1 MQSVDPGIAPLG
13 IITLEDVLE
22 GKYTLIMTLK
32 LRAHFGLEII
42 GEEIYDEFDAEGK
55 SHLKSFASP
64 NRGAMRRG
72 VSRGRE
78 PHHGSPAVSEGTTA
92 VSVVEP
98 VAISISN
105 ESARI
110 SHSTPASPKLVGQPG
125 GPMLRTASLGQ
136 SLGAFAFHRKN
147 RPPTEDTSAS
157 PLTMT
162 GRNRSRSQQRNARS
176 DEGAPSSG
184 VADRIAG
191 VQEEDGARIPDE
203 DERSGPDIPKGDVRE
218 E

>member
-1 MQSVDPGIAPLG
+1 
-13 IITLEDVLE
+13 
-22 GKYTLIMTLK
+22 MTLK
-32 LRAHFGLEII
+32 LRAHFVLEII

-64 NRGAMRRG
+64 ARGAMRRG

-78 PHHGSPAVSEGTTA
+78 LHHGSPAVSEGTTA

-98 VAISISN
+98 VAVSN

-110 SHSTPASPKLVGQPG
+110 SQSTPASPKLVGQPD

-147 RPPTEDTSAS
+147 RRPTEDTSAL
-157 PLTMT
+157 PLTMA